1 MREFIE
7 KLVERNFKNRKVAFI
22 ENGAWAPKAVATMK
36 KLLEQVQGIEF
47 TGEDVTVKI
56 SPDADTHKKLESL
69 ADILIKS

>member
-1 MREFIE
+1 
-7 KLVERNFKNRKVAFI
+7 
-22 ENGAWAPKAVATMK
+22 MK
-36 KLLEQVQGIEF
+36 KLLEQSQGIEF